1 MDEYFHFLICLLEQN
16 KFFMKDGTVHFL
28 RNACVDVEDV
38 DMSEAGTMS
47 VLCRVTPS
55 QEAAVP
61 GAGQAETNQ

>member
-47 VLCRVTPS
+47 V
-55 QEAAVP
+55 
-61 GAGQAETNQ
+61 